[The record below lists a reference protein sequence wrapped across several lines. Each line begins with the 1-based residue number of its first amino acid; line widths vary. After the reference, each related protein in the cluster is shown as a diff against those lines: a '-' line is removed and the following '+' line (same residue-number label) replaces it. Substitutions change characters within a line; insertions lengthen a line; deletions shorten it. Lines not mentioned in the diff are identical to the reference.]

1 MSLPLPYVKSPNL
14 PLKNILKKNSKK
26 HNIQFIIIINNKFDN
41 IIKLSEDELDVD
53 SLTRYKQIV
62 KTVFIKLIA
71 MIGKTCAT
79 KG

>member
-41 IIKLSEDELDVD
+41 IKLSKDKLDVD
-53 SLTRYKQIV
+53 SLTRYGQIV
-62 KTVFIKLIA
+62 KIVSIKLIA

-79 KG
+79 KR